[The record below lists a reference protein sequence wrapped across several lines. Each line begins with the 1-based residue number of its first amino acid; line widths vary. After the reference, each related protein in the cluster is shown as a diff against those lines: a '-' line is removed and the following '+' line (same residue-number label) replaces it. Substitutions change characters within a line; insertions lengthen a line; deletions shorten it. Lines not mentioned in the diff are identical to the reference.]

1 MKRPVVLLL
10 VIALIAGALSTTAL
24 AAKKKKKPKKP
35 APVAVDTTFHIVWG
49 GEACALS
56 TTTDAANPDEA
67 CADIFWG
74 ALGEELS
81 EGPALI
87 PAVDGL
93 PLAIDAA
100 KPIKGKLSM
109 QSWYFTGA
117 IPDVMGV
124 GQAKVDVVLTGTAA
138 GEEIVIGEVS
148 TEPYV
153 VTPASADYSVEFEI
167 QPAPEL
173 AGKVFD
179 GLTLSLQTSG
189 NQMFH
194 GVFPADGS
202 STLTIGAFAPAP

>member
-1 MKRPVVLLL
+1 MRRPVVLLL
-10 VIALIAGALSTTAL
+10 VIALVAGAFTSSAL
-24 AAKKKKKPKKP
+24 AAKKKKPKKP
-35 APVAVDTTFHIVWG
+35 VPVAVDTTFHIVWD
-49 GEACALS
+49 GEGCALS
-56 TTTDAANPDEA
+56 TTTDAANAEEA

-74 ALGEELS
+74 ALGQELS
-81 EGPALI
+81 DGPALI

-93 PLAIDAA
+93 PLAIDVS
-100 KPIKGKLSM
+100 KPIKGKLSVE
-109 QSWYFTGA
+109 SWYFTGLV
-117 IPDVMGV
+117 PDVMGV
-124 GQAKVDVVLTGTAA
+124 GQAKVDVALTGTAA

-167 QPAPEL
+167 QPPPEL
-173 AGKVFD
+173 AGKVFE

-194 GVFPADGS
+194 GVFPADGT